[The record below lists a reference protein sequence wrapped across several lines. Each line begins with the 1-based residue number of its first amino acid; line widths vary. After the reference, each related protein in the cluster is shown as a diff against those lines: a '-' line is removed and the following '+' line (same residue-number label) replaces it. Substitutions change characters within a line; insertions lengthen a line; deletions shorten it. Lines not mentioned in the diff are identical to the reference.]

1 MDYLLKEYRSRRSL
15 VFKMVQSQDNS
26 RLSDFLEW
34 LDTHEITA
42 AILSEIENNPKV
54 TEAISD
60 MSEASPE
67 HSELAALSLTSKPE
81 FIVFW
86 GLQLMREIA
95 SGKSI
100 RRILRISFDGGI
112 NPLYNDSIEDE
123 KWWMRSWKHTSNQ
136 HLTILRR
143 S

>member
-60 MSEASPE
+60 MSRGIAE

-100 RRILRISFDGGI
+100 RRILRF
-112 NPLYNDSIEDE
+112 
-123 KWWMRSWKHTSNQ
+123 
-136 HLTILRR
+136 HLMEALSPI
-143 S
+143 